1 MNWEYNLGKLE
12 ELKIY
17 NMNKGNTFIFDD
29 CSPKVGKLIG
39 DI

>member
-1 MNWEYNLGKLE
+1 
-12 ELKIY
+12 
-17 NMNKGNTFIFDD
+17 MNKGNTFIFDD